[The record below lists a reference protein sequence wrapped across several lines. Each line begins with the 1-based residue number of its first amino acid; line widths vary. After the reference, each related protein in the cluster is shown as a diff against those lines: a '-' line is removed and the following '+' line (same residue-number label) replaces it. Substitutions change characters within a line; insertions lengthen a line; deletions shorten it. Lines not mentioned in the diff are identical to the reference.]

1 VDDDDELLAAL
12 DGETV
17 KAVETA
23 LQDIEG
29 IKKQAGILFDVACTM
44 EAMQFHTLECTE
56 VKARMTWLK
65 KRVKGDADLEPDPDS
80 DDGDD
85 YVRRLDTAKQ
95 EMKRAKKM
103 VKDAEAAYEK
113 AREAAAALGGAED
126 V

>member
-1 VDDDDELLAAL
+1 VDDDDEPLAAL
-12 DGETV
+12 GEAVATV
-17 KAVETA
+17 
-23 LQDIEG
+23 LQEDIE
-29 IKKQAGILFDVACTM
+29 FDCARAQQDMQVYTLKCT
-44 EAMQFHTLECTE
+44 Q